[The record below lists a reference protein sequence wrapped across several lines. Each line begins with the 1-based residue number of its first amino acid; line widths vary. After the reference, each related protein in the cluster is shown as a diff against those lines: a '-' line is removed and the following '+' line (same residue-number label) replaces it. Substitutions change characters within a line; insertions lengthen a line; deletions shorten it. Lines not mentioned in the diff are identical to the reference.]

1 MTVEEP
7 DEFLFPLSAISHYAF
22 CPRRCALIHLE
33 RAWTENFFTA
43 SGREV
48 HAVVD
53 AGAGEC
59 RGERRTARSLRLVSR
74 KLGISGV
81 SDVIEFVRNDD
92 AGTTVLHWPGKWMP
106 YPVEYKWGTAKN
118 EEPYRQ
124 QLCAQAM
131 CLEERFGVAV
141 PEGALYLAATKHRT
155 RVLLDETL
163 RTATRETCRA
173 VRALLEQGET
183 PPPSFG
189 PHCKHCSLVEECRPR
204 LVASH
209 RSARAWLKRELEGV
223 VA

>member
-1 MTVEEP
+1 MGEP

-43 SGREV
+43 SGRDL
-48 HAVVD
+48 HDKVD
-53 AGAGEC
+53 AGGSES
-59 RGERRTARSLRLVSR
+59 RRERRFARSLRLVSR
-74 KLGISGV
+74 ELGVNGIA
-81 SDVIEFVRNDD
+81 DVVEFHRDD
-92 AGTTVLHWPGKWMP
+92 ENGAQVLDWQGRWTP

-118 EEPYRQ
+118 EEPYKR

-163 RTATRETCRA
+163 RVATLETCRA
-173 VRALLEQGET
+173 VQMLLEKGET

-189 PHCKHCSLVEECRPR
+189 SHCKHCSLIEECRPK

-209 RSARAWLKRELEGV
+209 RSARAWLEREMES
-223 VA
+223 AKP